1 MKVLFDQG
9 TPVPLR
15 RYLRSHEVTTVYEL
29 SWSTL
34 QNGALLSQAEAI
46 GFDVLITTDKNLKYQ
61 QNLSARRLAIV
72 VLLSTSWPKI
82 QQKGRESIRSTIF
95 HPSLPWISASIRL
108 TRSRRVP
115 VTSTTSISS
124 PNEPSRKISFSF

>member
-15 RYLRSHEVTTVYEL
+15 RHLRLHEVTTVYEL

-34 QNGALLSQAEAI
+34 QNGALISQAEGA
-46 GFDVLITTDKNLKYQ
+46 GFEVLVTTDQNLKYQ
-61 QNLSARRLAIV
+61 QNLRGRRLAVV

-82 QQKGRESIRSTIF
+82 QARVSAVATAVDEATHGSYIEVTI
-95 HPSLPWISASIRL
+95 
-108 TRSRRVP
+108 
-115 VTSTTSISS
+115 
-124 PNEPSRKISFSF
+124 

>member
-15 RYLRSHEVTTVYEL
+15 RYLSSHEVMTVYEL
-29 SWSTL
+29 SWTTL
-34 QNGALLSQAEAI
+34 RNGDLIFQAEAT
-46 GFDVLITTDKNLKYQ
+46 GFEVLVTTDQNLKYQ

-82 QQKGRESIRSTIF
+82 QAKVSSVVVAVDGATPGSYTEVS
-95 HPSLPWISASIRL
+95 
-108 TRSRRVP
+108 VP
-115 VTSTTSISS
+115 
-124 PNEPSRKISFSF
+124 